1 MTRLFTFVAAVVVAC
16 GVQAFSYE
24 EARSLYVKSYTES
37 PPSVQECGDYVF
49 VIQEGKI
56 NYDDPSGI
64 KAAVLKGQLD
74 AIEKYVGKS
83 VGGIDSPFPTALT
96 EKLLPLVSFR
106 IPACKSCR
114 VDELQLVGKFRHV
127 SAFEAA
133 PLRAARAQ
141 AASGRPA
148 RLSNGEWGE
157 LIAKRIKA
165 CDNEDA
171 RDELW
176 TELGAAPVLVS
187 RLGGVRWM
195 VDRVDG
201 IALSESSAS
210 WRPEATAKECN
221 AILRLNPAFPQAHVR
236 LAALAEG
243 EGDLIAALSR
253 QFKGALSV
261 PRQEAVSA
269 VATRIAERSS
279 SSAWT
284 EYAKLYARIL
294 KESALA
300 PEESFPMWKY
310 LVHSFGH
317 LSPLAPTPSDAAK
330 ASSLF
335 NEGRVLFS
343 EGRELEKLTDLFRQS
358 LETDP
363 SLSDRWRYYA
373 AALREAGR
381 HVDAVVVYNQALSM
395 NPHDALAIVDV
406 GVLYG
411 KLGYK
416 ELAKGCAWYVLA
428 TSSDSDVR
436 KKAEQVLEK

>member
-1 MTRLFTFVAAVVVAC
+1 MARLFILTAVAVAAC

-24 EARSLYVKSYTES
+24 EARALYVKNYTES

-56 NYDDPSGI
+56 DYDDPSGI
-64 KAAVLKGQLD
+64 KAAVLGGQLN
-74 AIEKYVGKS
+74 AIEKFVGKS
-83 VGGIDSPFPTALT
+83 AGGIDSPFSKELT

-133 PLRAARAQ
+133 PLRAARTQ
-141 AASGRPA
+141 AASGRPVH
-148 RLSNGEWGE
+148 LSNGEWGE
-157 LIAKRIKA
+157 LIARKIKE
-165 CDNEDA
+165 CDDEDSK
-171 RDELW
+171 DELW
-176 TELGAAPVLVS
+176 AELGVAPVLVS

-201 IALSESSAS
+201 IALGEAVAG

-236 LAALAEG
+236 LAALAES
-243 EGDLIAALSR
+243 EGDLIVALSR
-253 QFKGALSV
+253 QLKGALPVS
-261 PRQEAVSA
+261 RQEAVTA
-269 VATRIAERSS
+269 VADQIAERFASQ
-279 SSAWT
+279 AWT
-284 EYAKLYARIL
+284 EYAKFYARVL
-294 KESALA
+294 KDSALA
-300 PEESFPMWKY
+300 PEGASPMWKY
-310 LVHSFGH
+310 LVRSFGH
-317 LSPLAPTPSDAAK
+317 LSPLASTPSEAAK
-330 ASSLF
+330 ALSLF
-335 NEGRVLFS
+335 NEGMTLFS
-343 EGRELEKLTDLFRQS
+343 EGRELEKLTELFRES
-358 LETDP
+358 LEREP
-363 SLSDRWRYYA
+363 SSSDRWRYYA

-381 HVDAVVVYNQALSM
+381 YVDSVVVYNQVLSM
-395 NPHDALAIVDV
+395 NPNDALAIADV

-411 KLGYK
+411 KLGYN

-428 TSSDSDVR
+428 TSFDSDVR

>member
-1 MTRLFTFVAAVVVAC
+1 MTRLFAFAAAAMAA
-16 GVQAFSYE
+16 GNVQAFSYE
-24 EARSLYVKSYTES
+24 EARSLYIQNYTES

-49 VIQEGKI
+49 VIQEGKVD
-56 NYDDPSGI
+56 YDDPSGI
-64 KAAVLKGQLD
+64 KAAVLEGQLD

-83 VGGIDSPFPTALT
+83 EGGMDSPFPKTLT

-141 AASGRPA
+141 ANSGRPA

-157 LIAKRIKA
+157 LIAKKIRA

-171 RDELW
+171 KDELW
-176 TELGAAPVLVS
+176 AELGAAPVLVS

-201 IALSESSAS
+201 IALAESAAR

-221 AILRLNPAFPQAHVR
+221 AVLRLNPAFQQAHVR

-243 EGDLIAALSR
+243 EGDFIAALSR
-253 QFKGALSV
+253 QFKGSLSV
-261 PRQEAVSA
+261 PRQEAVYA
-269 VATRIAERSS
+269 AAARIAERSAS
-279 SSAWT
+279 PAWT
-284 EYAKLYARIL
+284 EYANLYGRVL

-300 PEESFPMWKY
+300 PEGSSPMWKY

-317 LSPLAPTPSDAAK
+317 LSPLTPAPPEAAK
-330 ASSLF
+330 ASALF
-335 NEGRVLFS
+335 NEGKTLFS
-343 EGRELEKLTDLFRQS
+343 KGRELEKLTGLFRES

-363 SLSDRWRYYA
+363 SSSDRWRYYA

-381 HVDAVVVYNQALSM
+381 CVDAAVVYNQVLSM
-395 NPHDALAIVDV
+395 NPNDALAIADA
-406 GVLYG
+406 GLLYG
-411 KLGYK
+411 RLGYRALS
-416 ELAKGCAWYVLA
+416 EGCAWYVLA
-428 TSSDSDVR
+428 TSSDSVVR
-436 KKAEQVLEK
+436 GKAEQVLEK